1 MVAYRRYEFALIAG
15 EAAMAAM
22 RSAIGD

>member
-15 EAAMAAM
+15 EAATAAM
-22 RSAIGD
+22 RSAISD